1 MEVIGLT
8 GGIGSGKTTIAK
20 MFESL
25 NIPVY
30 YADIEAKKLM
40 NTSNNIKIK
49 LIDLFGDETFIDESL
64 NRSYIANIVFKD
76 KEKLQKLNA
85 IVHPEVERHF
95 HNWIKNQNSKYVIQE
110 NAIIFENENQSKFD
124 KMITVTASKDLR
136 VSRVMQRDAVSE
148 SMVLDRMKNQLK
160 DSYKINNSDFVI
172 YNTDLKQSKDQ
183 VLKIHKD
190 LID

>member
-136 VSRVMQRDAVSE
+136 VNRVMQRDAVSE

-183 VLKIHKD
+183 VLKIHQD

>member
-136 VSRVMQRDAVSE
+136 VNRVMQRDAVSE